1 MSEAQYLPILVA
13 EARRQGVDPALAAAL
28 IKSESGW
35 RADAKSPVGA
45 SGLGQLMPATA
56 RGLGVKNV
64 WNPAENIRGT
74 VTYLK
79 NQLAAFGG
87 NVTKALAAYN
97 AGPGAV
103 RKYNGVPP
111 YRETQL
117 YVAKVTA
124 SQRDYQKKIASVAGS
139 VGTGA
144 ATGATAKPTKAFSRP
159 LLEIMVHDAGSG
171 NHLHVAGTSDPGQ
184 KKDSAQKR
192 AIESELK
199 KRGLRVTSGNR
210 SRARNSAVGGVANS
224 NHIFEASDPST
235 WDTWALD
242 AVGSAQAMQ
251 AAAAWLRSSGAT
263 VGAGDTASGAAAA
276 GVDTSAGGSAA
287 GSGSGVID
295 TIKSAVENAFE
306 FGTFAVVLLAGL
318 SVGAALIVYGA
329 IKATGNEQAVKSAAG
344 TAAGVAVMRGAGGK
358 GGG

>member
-45 SGLGQLMPATA
+45 SGLGQLMPGTA

-64 WNPAENIRGT
+64 WDPAQNIRGT

-87 NVTKALAAYN
+87 NVAKALAAYN

-111 YRETQL
+111 YKETQL

-124 SQRDYQKKIASVAGS
+124 SQRDYQKKIAPVAGS

-144 ATGATAKPTKAFSRP
+144 ATGATAKPSKAFSRP
-159 LLEIMVHDAGSG
+159 LLEVMVHDAGSG

-184 KKDSAQKR
+184 KKDSRQKR
-192 AIESELK
+192 AIQSELQ
-199 KRGLRVTSGNR
+199 KRGLKVTSSNR

-224 NHIFEASDPST
+224 NHIFEASDPTT
-235 WDTWALD
+235 WDSWALD

-251 AAAAWLRSSGAT
+251 AAAAWLRSSGAS
-263 VGAGDTASGAAAA
+263 VGAGDSSAPAA
-276 GVDTSAGGSAA
+276 GVDTSAGGSAAA

-295 TIKSAVENAFE
+295 TIKSAVENALE

-318 SVGAALIVYGA
+318 AVGAALIVYGA

-344 TAAGVAVMRGAGGK
+344 TAAGVAVMRGSGGK